1 MATNLF
7 LTKNKARPSLC
18 LGLAV
23 NDSNTQALLG
33 NIDKLVTQ
41 VICWMHM
48 ADVIQQ

>member
-1 MATNLF
+1 ML
-7 LTKNKARPSLC
+7 R
-18 LGLAV
+18 LGRH
-23 NDSNTQALLG
+23 DSNTQALLG